1 VSYLTT
7 VQADSPL
14 HYWRMA
20 DPGGNILHD
29 IGSSPLH
36 LVAALTTTGPY
47 SGIAADGASIQSNG
61 SAGPETFTALAQA
74 LPVTLECWFWLMFN
88 TFAINQIVYWDGSG
102 TGNEIQA
109 WVDTAAAL
117 NVAVSGLGTQTY
129 AGPVTQQA
137 WHHFALTCTTAQLRV
152 YLDGTLRISQ
162 NAVFPSPISK
172 PIGWGCH
179 PLVTDSHLIF
189 VSEAALYST
198 ALSAARVSAHFAAQ
212 EQSFAPVFFGTG
224 NAANPSYPSSSNPP
238 SVIADVL
245 SSVRKTFTSP

>member
-1 VSYLTT
+1 MTYLST
-7 VQADSPL
+7 VQADTPL

-36 LVAALTTTGPY
+36 LVAALTTSGPY
-47 SGIAADGASIQSNG
+47 SGIAADGASVQSNG
-61 SAGPETFTALAQA
+61 SAGPETFTALTQA

-88 TFAINQIVYWDGSG
+88 TFAVNQIVYWDGSG

-109 WVDTAAAL
+109 WVDTAAVL
-117 NVAVSGLGTQTY
+117 NVAVSGQGTRTW

-137 WHHFALTCTTAQLRV
+137 WHHFVLTCTTAALNV
-152 YLDGTLRISQ
+152 YIDNTLRITQ
-162 NAVFPSPISK
+162 AATFPSPIAK

-189 VSEAALYST
+189 VTECAMYSSV
-198 ALSAARVSAHFAAQ
+198 LSGARIAAHFAAQ
-212 EQSFAPVFFGTG
+212 EISAAPVFFSSG
-224 NAANPSYPSSSNPP
+224 NAANPAYPG
-238 SVIADVL
+238 SVVPDATVAQILA
-245 SSVRKTFTSP
+245 SVRKVY